1 MMDLTSTTVKT
12 NDQHVDV
19 TEEDGSKIQLT
30 MKAWLKERNPFEFVD
45 ANLHSL
51 SSGLISVAGKDQVNC
66 DNAEQLGG
74 NIHQQLDGSSYMQ
87 I

>member
-1 MMDLTSTTVKT
+1 M
-12 NDQHVDV
+12 
-19 TEEDGSKIQLT
+19 
-30 MKAWLKERNPFEFVD
+30 AEREKSFEFID

-66 DNAEQLGG
+66 DNEEQLGLT
-74 NIHQQLDGSSYMQ
+74 IHQQLDGSSLETAN